1 MLSFPSKMLKISQ
14 VCYLGSTETRDLYLN
29 WDKLRVP
36 TVQLM
41 YAAVWFLFLV
51 TYIYEI
57 CFKNQQNDFSRKKF

>member
-29 WDKLRVP
+29 WDKLRVS

-41 YAAVWFLFLV
+41 YATV
-51 TYIYEI
+51 IH
-57 CFKNQQNDFSRKKF
+57 